1 MNTEWKKKP
10 IEEALKG
17 MKAVPHL
24 QAAGFKTAG
33 DVIDAKPEDI
43 ARMTQFIGVKRAMN
57 LRDVILQD
65 ALRDAHNVPGFIPL
79 MKKPAPA
86 EKAAP
91 AEFVEVEPT
100 VVTEHLPISYQIA
113 LFAALT
119 LSVITFIGLLFEA
132 TK

>member
-65 ALRDAHNVPGFIPL
+65 ALRDAQNVPGFIPL
-79 MKKPAPA
+79 MKKP
-86 EKAAP
+86 AP

>member
-24 QAAGFKTAG
+24 VVAGFRTAG
-33 DVIDAKPEDI
+33 DVIDASAEEI
-43 ARMTQFIGVKRAMN
+43 AIRTQFIGVKRAHGIRN
-57 LRDVILQD
+57 QVLID
-65 ALRDAHNVPGFIPL
+65 ALRDAQNVPGFIPL
-79 MKKPAPA
+79 MKKPAPT
-86 EKAAP
+86 
-91 AEFVEVEPT
+91 EFVEVEPT